1 MISLRTTHVIL
12 IALAALLPTATA
24 VGAAEPTLSDIAGC
38 NKQAAEKT
46 GASALPAPPGARGP
60 EVAKRAPDGSREPR
74 ELPARGGIPVAGAPG
89 VKAEHPKGTGAVS
102 GEKTDP
108 SGSIITESP
117 DPLLKGMDAGKAN
130 DSAYRAAYRA
140 CMKARLGS

>member
-1 MISLRTTHVIL
+1 MITLRRTSL
-12 IALAALLPTATA
+12 ALVALLALPAATA
-24 VGAAEPTLSDIAGC
+24 LGAADPTLSDIAGC

-46 GASALPAPPGARGP
+46 GASVAPPPPGARSP
-60 EVAKRAPDGSREPR
+60 QTAARAPDGSREPR
-74 ELPARGGIPVAGAPG
+74 ELPAHGGIPVAGAPG
-89 VKAEHPKGTGAVS
+89 TKAEQPGQQAAAS

-140 CMKARLGS
+140 CMKARLRS

>member
-1 MISLRTTHVIL
+1 MPPSPAAANLHRSGAEAFEMITLRRTSL
-12 IALAALLPTATA
+12 ALVAP
-24 VGAAEPTLSDIAGC
+24 P
-38 NKQAAEKT
+38 
-46 GASALPAPPGARGP
+46 PPGARSP
-60 EVAKRAPDGSREPR
+60 QTAARAPDGSREPR
-74 ELPARGGIPVAGAPG
+74 ELPAHGGIPVAGAPG
-89 VKAEHPKGTGAVS
+89 TKAEQPGQQAAAS

-140 CMKARLGS
+140 CMKARLRS